1 MRLFLRLLAKI
12 AVPCSKIQLM
22 PTYPIVQ
29 LKQGKESALERFH
42 PWVFS
47 GAIATI
53 EPGLKPGTVVS
64 VLTSAG
70 RKMGTAFFEGGSIA
84 LKMISFDSN
93 EQIDTGFWNQ
103 KILKAWR
110 LREQL
115 GLTHS
120 QTTNMFRL
128 VHSEGDHLPGLIVD
142 VYGNTAVVQA
152 QSAGIASVLNEI
164 AESLMML
171 PDNRIQSVYNKS
183 EAALAKMGVTVVS
196 DGYLAGS
203 KIETECV
210 ENGLRFFVDWEIG
223 QKTGFFIDQR
233 ENRRLL
239 ESYCNGKK
247 VLNAFSYSGGFSVA
261 ALRAGASKVVSVD
274 SSKQAIELCR
284 NNITLNKFDHHHH
297 EEVLMDAKKYLAE
310 NGEEPFDIIVLD
322 PPAFAK
328 NMHNRHKGLEGY
340 RYINFLALKYLAKGG
355 LLFTFSCSQAVD
367 HAAFR
372 GAVMSAAVEAR
383 RNVRIIHQ
391 PVQPADHPVNVF
403 HPEGFYLKGLV
414 LTVD

>member
-1 MRLFLRLLAKI
+1 
-12 AVPCSKIQLM
+12 M

-42 PWVFS
+42 PWLFS
-47 GAIATI
+47 GAIASA
-53 EPGLKPGTVVS
+53 PAGLKPGALVS
-64 VLTSAG
+64 VLSSGG
-70 RKMGTAFFEGGSIA
+70 RNMGTAFFEGSSIA
-84 LKMISFDSN
+84 LKMISFDSS
-93 EQIDTGFWNQ
+93 EEIGPTFWNQ
-103 KILKAWR
+103 RILQAWK

-115 GLTHS
+115 GLTNS
-120 QTTNMFRL
+120 ATTNMFRL

-152 QSAGIASVLNEI
+152 QSAGMASVINEI

-171 PDNRIQSVYNKS
+171 PGNRIQSVYNKS
-183 EAALAKMGVTVVS
+183 EAALAKMGITVAS
-196 DGYLAGS
+196 DGYLVG
-203 KIETECV
+203 KREETECI
-210 ENGLRFFVDWEIG
+210 ENGLRFIVDWEIG
-223 QKTGFFIDQR
+223 QKTGFFVDQR

-239 ESYCNGKK
+239 ETYCNGKK

-284 NNITLNKFDHHHH
+284 KNISLNNFDHHQH

-310 NGEEPFDIIVLD
+310 NNEDPFDIIILD

-340 RYINFLALKYLAKGG
+340 RFINYLALKYLAKGG
-355 LLFTFSCSQAVD
+355 FLFTFSCSQAVD

-372 GAVMSAAVEAR
+372 GAVMSAAVEAK

-414 LTVD
+414 LAVD